1 VFDIWM
7 KNISRNFDLVRNNEG
22 PSLVIAVSGSEIDRK
37 FWEHRFSLTCKD
49 IFRNDAKVGIV
60 STLESTRKG
69 SFLGV
74 FNAWK
79 EAQRRPGN
87 DQIVVPDLTLMS
99 LVFGKGTRFSPFTQ
113 AEGNRKSAFWTPMKM
128 NNADAYASTADISNL
143 SVNIW
148 VKLLREGGFKG
159 LIVKWGDE
167 LIVPGMEWP
176 KMDCRNIDAF
186 RCVGKI
192 EVTESLAREKE
203 WVVVDKNTG
212 LMHFQFT
219 RQNLNALKHR
229 LAGLAHESYELRINL
244 GSLVLSYGMLE
255 AGIEIFGPDIIDNSR
270 WADWDPYVWVALC
283 CESEEQWRFE
293 ADYEAKIGRHGIKDL
308 EAVFPDFYRKIKLW
322 RTQVEAMNGRKLAIG
337 TFEFGDSFWLDLG
350 LHLPLRQSMDF
361 LSEDSERGN
370 TIRQLFGIPQ
380 DRDKNGNIF
389 VRSSVPSSADIR
401 NSVIIDSMIRDG
413 SSVVHNGQ
421 VIKSRHGNL
430 MMPHGGSSLFS
441 SVDEM
446 DNSGPYAIAYK
457 SISRKIALAAGDRH
471 TTLLTPDGPVSMTTN
486 ESITDYSG
494 DNYLRPIRGNPL
506 SFEQAG
512 KIMGRMDGRD
522 IDKRWEELWK
532 KTIDGTIA

>member
-1 VFDIWM
+1 M
-7 KNISRNFDLVRNNEG
+7 KNIRRNFDLVRNNEG

-49 IFRNDAKVGIV
+49 IFRNDANAGIV

-79 EAQRRPGN
+79 EAQQRLGN
-87 DQIVVPDLTLMS
+87 DSSTIPDLTIMS

-113 AEGNRKSAFWTPMKM
+113 AEGNRKSAFWTPMKTSGP
-128 NNADAYASTADISNL
+128 DTYVSTADISNL

-167 LIVPGMEWP
+167 LIIPGVAWP
-176 KMDCRNIDAF
+176 KIDCRNIDAF

-219 RQNLNALKHR
+219 RQNLNALKQR
-229 LAGLAHESYELRINL
+229 LAGLAQESYELRINL
-244 GSLVLSYGMLE
+244 GSLVLSYRMLE
-255 AGIEIFGPDIIDNSR
+255 AGIEIFGPDIADNGR
-270 WADWDPYVWVALC
+270 WVDWDPYVWVALC
-283 CESEEQWRFE
+283 CDTEEQWRFE
-293 ADYEAKIGRHGIKDL
+293 AEYERKIGRHGIKDL
-308 EAVFPDFYRKIKLW
+308 ETVFPDFYRKIKLW
-322 RTQVEAMNGRKLAIG
+322 RTQVEAMNNRKLAIG

-361 LSEDSERGN
+361 LSEDSERGK

-380 DRDKNGNIF
+380 DRDKNGNII
-389 VRSSVPSSADIR
+389 VRSSIPGSADIR
-401 NSVIIDSMIRDG
+401 NSVIIDSVIRDG

-421 VIKSRHGNL
+421 VIKSRHGKL

-441 SVDEM
+441 SVDGM
-446 DNSGPYAIAYK
+446 DYSGPHAIAYK
-457 SISRKIALAAGDRH
+457 SFGNRIILPAGGRH
-471 TTLLTPDGPVSMTTN
+471 STLLATN
-486 ESITDYSG
+486 GFVDMISNEVVTDYSG
-494 DNYLRPIRGNPL
+494 DNYVLPFMGNKI
-506 SFEQAG
+506 SFEKAG
-512 KIMGRMDGRD
+512 QLMAQVDGQE
-522 IDKRWEELWK
+522 IEERWSDLWAK
-532 KTIDGTIA
+532 